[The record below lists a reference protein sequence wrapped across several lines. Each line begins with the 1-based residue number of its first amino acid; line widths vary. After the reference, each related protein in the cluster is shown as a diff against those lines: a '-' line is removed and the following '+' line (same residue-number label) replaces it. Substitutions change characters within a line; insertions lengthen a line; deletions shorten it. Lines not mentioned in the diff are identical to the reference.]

1 MPRSTL
7 TWKKIYI
14 YIYGNLTAARL
25 APSKKVRYTRYYRFL
40 RCAFLRPRRAAVVYL
55 PMSNL
60 FSISKI
66 LSTTIYI
73 YMFVCKIFIYIYIYI
88 YKYILNVY
96 CIYACVCTYA
106 NHKCICFSY
115 CTPFD
120 SVFPLLSYDF
130 MVYLFHRLQLSLL
143 ELCCT
148 FHVFHVVY

>member
-7 TWKKIYI
+7 TWTNIYI
-14 YIYGNLTAARL
+14 YIWKFNCSTSCPFQKGSVYKVLPIFEVCIFTAPARR
-25 APSKKVRYTRYYRFL
+25 S
-40 RCAFLRPRRAAVVYL
+40 CL
-55 PMSNL
+55 PAHVEPFFHFQNSVDNH
-60 FSISKI
+60 
-66 LSTTIYI
+66 IYI
-73 YMFVCKIFIYIYIYI
+73 YICLCVKYIYIYI
-88 YKYILNVY
+88 YILNVY

>member
-1 MPRSTL
+1 MEMVICQEAPSHG
-7 TWKKIYI
+7 KK
-14 YIYGNLTAARL
+14 IYGNLTAARL

-55 PMSNL
+55 PMS
-60 FSISKI
+60 
-66 LSTTIYI
+66 TIYI
-73 YMFVCKIFIYIYIYI
+73 YICLCIIYIYIY
-88 YKYILNVY
+88 NVC